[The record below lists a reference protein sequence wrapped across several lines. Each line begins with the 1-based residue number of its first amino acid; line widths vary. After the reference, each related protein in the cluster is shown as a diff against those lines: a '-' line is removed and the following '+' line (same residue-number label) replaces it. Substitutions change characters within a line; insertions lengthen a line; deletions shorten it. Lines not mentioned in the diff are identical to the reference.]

1 MSQIPSNTV
10 SESRGGST
18 IAGNYFQ
25 QRTTREAELFN
36 NLDAARS
43 KELVFNGQLGS
54 AGCLKQEYQS
64 PQSLFSD
71 WHWKKDLGSSTIEYR
86 PNKDFNGNP
95 DVNADSNG
103 SLWALQGVF
112 LSYKVAAFGI
122 TTWSPPPQTSLN
134 QWKYKSYS
142 SDSGF
147 QIPEGIMVYFS
158 CFSVLFLLIYLKELC
173 YLYT

>member
-1 MSQIPSNTV
+1 MKYQGYDFTSDAMWSNMSQIPSNTV

-103 SLWALQGVF
+103 SL
-112 LSYKVAAFGI
+112 
-122 TTWSPPPQTSLN
+122 
-134 QWKYKSYS
+134 
-142 SDSGF
+142 
-147 QIPEGIMVYFS
+147 
-158 CFSVLFLLIYLKELC
+158 
-173 YLYT
+173 